1 MHVLMES
8 GSEARG
14 AEALRQI
21 AAASSLPG
29 NSVAGNDASFAAD
42 EIRVTDGATS
52 VRASIAIPY
61 LAVRAHRAM
70 EIGDTIAAAMQA
82 IAAGVR
88 KAFAMHREYR
98 QSKAFDDAFRQLND
112 HTLRDL
118 GFHRSDLEPIAWWQ

>member
-8 GSEARG
+8 GREARG

-42 EIRVTDGATS
+42 QIRVTDGATS

-70 EIGDTIAAAMQA
+70 EIGDTIAAAMNAAAGLVRRA
-82 IAAGVR
+82 IASY
-88 KAFAMHREYR
+88 REYR
-98 QSKAFDDAFRQLND
+98 EARAFYDAFRRLDD

-118 GFHRSDLEPIAWWQ
+118 GFDRSDLEQIAWRE

>member
-70 EIGDTIAAAMQA
+70 EIGDTIAAAMNAAAGLVRRA
-82 IAAGVR
+82 IASY
-88 KAFAMHREYR
+88 REYR
-98 QSKAFDDAFRQLND
+98 EARAFYDAFRRLDD

-118 GFHRSDLEPIAWWQ
+118 GFHRNDLESIAWRE